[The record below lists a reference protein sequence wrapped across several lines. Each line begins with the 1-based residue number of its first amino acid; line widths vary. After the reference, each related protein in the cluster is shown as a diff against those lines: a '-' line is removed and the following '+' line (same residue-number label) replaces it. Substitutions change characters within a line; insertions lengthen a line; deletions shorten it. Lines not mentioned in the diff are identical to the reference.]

1 MCPASVGVWTVTE
14 PALPVMTYLLWAPM
28 GAEHVERFAEAYRAH
43 PAGIDHELVI
53 AACPGPLGA
62 ELEPVLAP
70 LDGIARS
77 VEVFEGPRI
86 DLQTYRELIA
96 MRPEAPEFVFGNS
109 YIRPLADDWL
119 RKLVE
124 ALREPGVGIAGP
136 GGSYESLVREL
147 SWPLSWIYAAR
158 HPGYPNPHI
167 RTSCFAI
174 NRAGL
179 AAARW
184 GEVGSKAA
192 AYRLEGGRKSLTR
205 TIRRSGLEPVVVSR
219 DGRTHRISDW
229 RASHTFRSGDQRE
242 LLVADLRTDDY
253 EHADPQTRAALERSA
268 WGEREA
274 AS

>member
-1 MCPASVGVWTVTE
+1 MSD
-14 PALPVMTYLLWAPM
+14 LPVMTYLLWAPM
-28 GAEHVERFAEAYRAH
+28 GPGHVERFAEAWRAH

-53 AACPGPLGA
+53 AACPGPEGA
-62 ELEPVLAP
+62 ELAPVLAP
-70 LDGIARS
+70 LEGIEHT
-77 VEVFEGPRI
+77 VEVFEGERI

-96 MRPEAPEFVFGNS
+96 MRPQTPEFVFGNS

-124 ALREPGVGIAGP
+124 ALRAPGVGLAGP

-174 NRAGL
+174 NRVGL

-184 GEVGSKAA
+184 GKVGSKAA
-192 AYRLEGGRKSLTR
+192 AYRLEGGRGSLTR
-205 TIRRSGLEPVVVSR
+205 SVRKAGLEAVVVSR
-219 DGRTHRISDW
+219 DGSAHGVDDW
-229 RASHTFRSGDQRE
+229 RASHTFRSGGQRE
-242 LLVADLRTDDY
+242 MLVADLRTDDY
-253 EHADPQTRAALERSA
+253 ENADARTRAALECSA
-268 WGEREA
+268 WGEPEP